1 MKELN
6 FDTKNNF
13 YLYPLLILFFFFLT
27 FNSYFGSYHSGY
39 INNIKYVFNKDL
51 FINDI
56 FLKNSITL
64 NSTIFYKFLYFFRIN
79 LDNDYLG
86 FFIHVIVSFFSGYYL
101 IKILKKN
108 LYLSS
113 KYYLI
118 IIILLIP
125 TDGSLIE
132 SSRSSWIINHSNT
145 PTYFVSFL
153 RILFIYYLLDYK
165 LFKLTVVSCMML
177 LIALGAAWFVLGL
190 GYIYLLSS
198 LKKKKHFLWFFFPLI
213 ISFIFLTKVNYDL
226 TYYQR
231 LYLFNESVLRNYWS
245 GSFYFQPK
253 FKIATLFLSFILYF
267 FLIKDI
273 KNSKFKNFLNIL
285 LYFSIFIFLF
295 NLIYIKF
302 FGRLFPEPKIVVL
315 NFPIAL
321 GFYQTFFW
329 IVFFNFLIQ
338 RINNEYFKIT
348 SLVVLYILLFSTYKH
363 FILATMLLSI
373 LLFIYLFI
381 KKYNFN
387 SFFLKNHL
395 LLFLIILLPIHTYYF
410 YKKLKNEFD
419 YYSLV
424 RINKWT
430 TGDLVGN
437 NQRVGSSIA
446 LQKCNDFI
454 LLDVDGNNN
463 GPSLKMTNH
472 IAQKSNLFGGIHH
485 SYFNYDLVRLYQDR
499 NNMRDVI
506 EKSIKDKKM
515 FNHDIV
521 NFLIKNKVI
530 VIINKK
536 NIDLIPPKIFR
547 KNLYKN
553 DYLVFF
559 TSNVD
564 TNKILKE
571 CQTY

>member
-1 MKELN
+1 MKKLN
-6 FDTKNNF
+6 FIIKNNF
-13 YLYPLLILFFFFLT
+13 YLYSLLILFFFFLT
-27 FNSYFGSYHSGY
+27 FNSYFGSYHSAY

-51 FINDI
+51 FTNDI
-56 FLKNSITL
+56 FLKNSIVL

-86 FFIHVIVSFFSGYYL
+86 FFTHVIVSFFSGYYL

-132 SSRSSWIINHSNT
+132 SSRSSWIVNHSNT

-153 RILFIYYLLDYK
+153 RILFIYYVLDYK
-165 LFKLTVVSCMML
+165 LLKLTAVSCMML
-177 LIALGAAWFVLGL
+177 LIAIGAAWFALGL
-190 GYIYLLSS
+190 GYIYLLFN
-198 LKKKKHFLWFFFPLI
+198 LKEKKHLLWFFFPLI
-213 ISFIFLTKVNYDL
+213 ICFFFLTKENYDL
-226 TYYQR
+226 TYDQR
-231 LYLFNESVLRNYWS
+231 LYLFNESVLRDHWS
-245 GSFYFQPK
+245 GAFYFQPK
-253 FKIATLFLSFILYF
+253 LKIASLLLSFILYF

-273 KNSKFKNFLNIL
+273 QNLKFKNFLNIL

-295 NLIYIKF
+295 NLVYIKF
-302 FGRLFPEPKIVVL
+302 LGRLFPEPKIVVL
-315 NFPIAL
+315 NLPIAL

-329 IVFFNFLIQ
+329 VVFFNFLIQ
-338 RINNEYFKIT
+338 RISNEYFKFT
-348 SLVVLYILLFSTYKH
+348 SLIVLYMLLFCTYKH
-363 FILATMLLSI
+363 FILAVLLLSI

-381 KKYNFN
+381 KKYHLN
-387 SFFLKNHL
+387 SFVLKNYL
-395 LLFLIILLPIHTYYF
+395 LLFLIILLPINTYYF

-430 TGDLVGN
+430 TGDLVAN
-437 NQRVGSSIA
+437 NQRVSSSIA

-463 GPSLKMTNH
+463 SPSLKMTNH
-472 IAQKSNLFGGIHH
+472 IAQKSNLFGGVHH

-499 NNMRDVI
+499 NNIKESID
-506 EKSIKDKKM
+506 KSIKNEII
-515 FNHDIV
+515 FNDEIV
-521 NFLIKNKVI
+521 NFLINNKVI

-536 NIDLIPPKIFR
+536 NINLIPIKFFR
-547 KNLYKN
+547 KNLYKD

-571 CQTY
+571 CQI